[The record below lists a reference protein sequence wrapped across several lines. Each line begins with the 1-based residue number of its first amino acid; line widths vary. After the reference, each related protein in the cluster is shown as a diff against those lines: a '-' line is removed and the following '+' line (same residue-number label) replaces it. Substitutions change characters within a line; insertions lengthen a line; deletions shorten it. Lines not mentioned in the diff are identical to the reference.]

1 MDTINSS
8 LPFDPFAT
16 PFGTAFNPEFSPIS
30 LFSPQEDFGFSTDFA
45 SESAGS
51 PASPISPVSPVLSA
65 SSYGFPATDEW
76 TSWDATEHS
85 PEPESFFKNEP
96 FNNSLVSPL
105 PTRKLSLSPA
115 VNPMDLT
122 VPLVPAVLPFQSQGV
137 NYQSPQATATLPAQQ
152 YSKASSTVPVDVE
165 SAKRYPSRNLKR
177 KSSSSASEE
186 EESSPKRS
194 SQSPPPTASRHSEK
208 EAQAPKK
215 TAHNMIEK
223 RYRTNLND
231 KIAQLRDAVPA
242 LRVVVQRLEHATYDD
257 ADDGFMDQDLGV
269 APVPKLNKATVL
281 SKATEYIIQLERR
294 NRSLETEN
302 SALRG
307 RMEGLEI
314 LLMGRGGAAGVW
326 N

>member
-16 PFGTAFNPEFSPIS
+16 PFGTSGTVFNPDFSPIS

-51 PASPISPVSPVLSA
+51 PASHISPVSPVLSA

-76 TSWDATEHS
+76 TSWDTIEHS
-85 PEPESFFKNEP
+85 PEPESFFKNRT
-96 FNNSLVSPL
+96 FDGSLISPL
-105 PTRKLSLSPA
+105 PPRKPSLSPA
-115 VNPMDLT
+115 INPMDLT
-122 VPLVPAVLPFQSQGV
+122 VPLAPV
-137 NYQSPQATATLPAQQ
+137 NYYQSPPTVATPLSVQQ
-152 YSKASSTVPVDVE
+152 PSKASITLPVEVE
-165 SAKRYPSRNLKR
+165 PAKRYPSRNLKR
-177 KSSSSASEE
+177 KSSTSASEE
-186 EESSPKRS
+186 GESSPKRS
-194 SQSPPPTASRHSEK
+194 SLSPPPTAGRHSEK
-208 EAQAPKK
+208 ESQAPKK

-242 LRVVVQRLEHATYDD
+242 LRVVAQRLEHATYDD
-257 ADDGFMDQDLGV
+257 AEDGFMDQDLGL
-269 APVPKLNKATVL
+269 AQVPKLNKATVL
-281 SKATEYIIQLERR
+281 SKATEYIMQLEGR

-314 LLMGRGGAAGVW
+314 LLLSRGGAAGVW